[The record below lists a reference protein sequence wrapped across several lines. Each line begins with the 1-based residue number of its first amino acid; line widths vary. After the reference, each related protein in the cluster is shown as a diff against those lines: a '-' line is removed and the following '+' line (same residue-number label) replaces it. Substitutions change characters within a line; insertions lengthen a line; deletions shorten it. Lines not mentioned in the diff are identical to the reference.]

1 MKKNISCIML
11 SLLVVAILSVPIT
24 GAFATKPVYVS
35 ATGGAAI
42 VPVPV
47 KTAGGN
53 TFFDVTGAG
62 SYTGDLVGTT
72 EGVHRWHQN
81 KDGKTNLF
89 IELVFTGSVLGES
102 GSINLLCTGKMGGK
116 VTWSIISGTGELANL
131 RGTGTL
137 GPGWIEGYVHFD
149 P

>member
-1 MKKNISCIML
+1 MSCVIL
-11 SLLVVAILSVPIT
+11 CFVAILVVSFPIN
-24 GAFATKPVYVS
+24 GVFATKPEYVS
-35 ATGGAAI
+35 ATGGASMS
-42 VPVPV
+42 PVPV

-53 TFFDVTGAG
+53 TFFDVTGTG
-62 SYTGDLVGTT
+62 SYTGDLIGTT

-89 IELVFTGSVLGES
+89 IEIVFTGTVLGKS
-102 GSINLLCTGKMGGK
+102 GSFNMLCTGKMGGK
-116 VTWSIISGTGELANL
+116 VTWQIISGTGELANL